1 MKPVSIV
8 KLAMILITASYI
20 TTTVCIALSHIMLE
34 LKFGVEIAGYAA
46 YIAAMLKL
54 AKIGG
59 KYEKDNSMMSKP
71 SK

>member
-1 MKPVSIV
+1 MKPVSII

-20 TTTVCIALSHIMLE
+20 TTMVCIAISHLILGIKIGIEVAGWVTYAGTM
-34 LKFGVEIAGYAA
+34 LKF
-46 YIAAMLKL
+46 

-71 SK
+71 SN